1 MEERKI
7 TVVSTA
13 TQSKKVISTNAETLR
28 DLKTALD
35 EANIK
40 YDNMSF
46 LEGVSRTELISDE
59 SQLPSNVMYKG
70 EPTNNLVIILTN
82 AKKNISSGTYSRK
95 EMYDFIKE
103 NNLGED
109 VKETYAKN
117 YTQCSNG
124 ELEYYVAEHIN
135 VTKKAKSAA
144 SGKKSKPMDK
154 KKETN
159 TSDLNDVVFALK
171 VIVAQL
177 ADKKII
183 SSNIEEGLKKIL
195 EGTACIN
202 SIKEIEE
209 SEKTPYSN
217 DELDDMIDNLI

>member
-46 LEGVSRTELISDE
+46 LEGISRTELISDE

-124 ELEYYVAEHIN
+124 ELGYYVAEHIN
-135 VTKKAKSAA
+135 VTNKAKSAA
-144 SGKKSKPMDK
+144 SGKKSEPMDK
-154 KKETN
+154 KKKTN

-177 ADKKII
+177 ADKNII

-217 DELDDMIDNLI
+217 DELDDMMSNLI

>member
-1 MEERKI
+1 
-7 TVVSTA
+7 
-13 TQSKKVISTNAETLR
+13 
-28 DLKTALD
+28 
-35 EANIK
+35 
-40 YDNMSF
+40 
-46 LEGVSRTELISDE
+46 
-59 SQLPSNVMYKG
+59 MYKG

-82 AKKNISSGTYSRK
+82 AKKNISSGTFSRK
-95 EMYDFIKE
+95 EMYEFIKK

-109 VKETYAKN
+109 VKEIYAKN

-124 ELEYYVAEHIN
+124 ELAYYVAEHIN

-144 SGKKSKPMDK
+144 SPKKSKPMDK
-154 KKETN
+154 KEETN

-217 DELDDMIDNLI
+217 DELDDMMSTLI

>member
-46 LEGVSRTELISDE
+46 LEGISRTELISDE

-95 EMYDFIKE
+95 EMYEFIKE

-124 ELEYYVAEHIN
+124 ELGYYVAEHIN

-217 DELDDMIDNLI
+217 DELDDMMSSLI